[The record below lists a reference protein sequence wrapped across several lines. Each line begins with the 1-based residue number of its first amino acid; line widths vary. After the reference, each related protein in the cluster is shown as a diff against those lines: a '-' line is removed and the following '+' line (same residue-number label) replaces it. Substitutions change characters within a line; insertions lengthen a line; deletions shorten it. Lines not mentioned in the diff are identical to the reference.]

1 MPINHEL
8 VGSKCTTC
16 GFIPTEEIY
25 AHAIK
30 LSHTVYDS
38 SLCIQCAEGYKDKVV
53 SHQNKPCQS
62 TLKFFLNEQ
71 LQTYAPL
78 IIPLY
83 ERTNWTVNVIDVM
96 KDTLPAKEY
105 NDQFSCYVNV
115 ITQDRSHRA
124 LYYPLSL

>member
-1 MPINHEL
+1 VSINLE
-8 VGSKCTTC
+8 V
-16 GFIPTEEIY
+16 
-25 AHAIK
+25 
-30 LSHTVYDS
+30 
-38 SLCIQCAEGYKDKVV
+38 
-53 SHQNKPCQS
+53 
-62 TLKFFLNEQ
+62 FLNEQ